1 MELLNGIEWTDHAAD
16 YFLGRGAKLETAQ
29 AMQLGEWV
37 GCDTLDEDFRKK
49 YGDHGD
55 RMLGWCCWPVRTPSN
70 RIVGIEF
77 RNPERKEII
86 KHLNHDEADP
96 HAVWCCGPDSFEK
109 IWNGGAVWLV
119 EGIFDMFALEWAVP
133 ATDAVLACGRASLS
147 KKQAESLRRLAPA
160 FVHVAFD
167 RDDAGQR
174 GASFAAKTLTETKL
188 RHGVVSYGGG
198 KDPGEIWSK
207 GGKQAVLAAFG
218 GGIRC

>member
-1 MELLNGIEWTDHAAD
+1 MELLSGIEWTERAED
-16 YFLGRGAKLETAQ
+16 YFLGRGANSSATRP
-29 AMQLGEWV
+29 MCLGEWAGEKV
-37 GCDTLDEDFRKK
+37 SDPSFALR
-49 YGDHGD
+49 YGDHGE
-55 RMLGWCCWPVRTPSN
+55 RLLGWWCWPIRTPSN

-77 RNPERKEII
+77 RNPDRKEIV
-86 KHLNHDEADP
+86 KHLIHDESDP
-96 HAVWCCGPDSFEK
+96 HATWVCRPDSFEK
-109 IWNGGAVWLV
+109 LWNGGAVWLV
-119 EGIFDMFALEWAVP
+119 EGIFDLFALEWAVP
-133 ATDAVLACGRASLS
+133 ETDAVLACGRANLN